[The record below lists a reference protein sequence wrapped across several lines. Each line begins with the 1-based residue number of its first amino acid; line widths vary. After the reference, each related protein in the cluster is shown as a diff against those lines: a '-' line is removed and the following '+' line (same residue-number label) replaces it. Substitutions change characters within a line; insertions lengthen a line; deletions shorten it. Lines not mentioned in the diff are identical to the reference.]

1 MTDSTGD
8 GIRVR
13 VVFQAGLKRYGGGE
27 RERDVSLPAGATLND
42 LVGALGMSDEDVW
55 VVGVNG
61 VLATRETVLGD
72 RDEVEFFEPI
82 AGG

>member
-1 MTDSTGD
+1 MTESTGE
-8 GIRVR
+8 IRVR

-27 RERDVSLPAGATLND
+27 REREVTVWAGATLDD
-42 LVGALGMSDEDVW
+42 LIALLEMSDEDVW

-61 VLATRETVLGD
+61 ELATRETALRD
-72 RDEVEFFEPI
+72 RDAVEFFEPI